1 MWWTYLL
8 VAMLAYLL
16 GFLSL
21 IGVLFWISIDSENEN
36 DIFRPA
42 D

>member
-8 VAMLAYLL
+8 VVMLAYLL

-21 IGVLFWISIDSENEN
+21 IGVLFGISMDSENEN